1 MELLLPN
8 IYPLLTK
15 NDEHFKCFCMKWN
28 TCQKDEGVAVRMK
41 ITSFSKERCYF
52 LCSDV
57 IQLLWSLDRL
67 TPDKYDDYQKA
78 SSNCACF
85 EVTSNFQHKLPTIC
99 AVNCFPYVNVAM
111 TKCNQNVDTNEHGFS
126 RLMFTYFIFAQWF
139 RKPYFWLVKI
149 LQQPDWYTI
158 LVNKIVNTKKIY
170 IIIVHPNYKFWLLDR
185 KSMKFW

>member
-1 MELLLPN
+1 
-8 IYPLLTK
+8 
-15 NDEHFKCFCMKWN
+15 
-28 TCQKDEGVAVRMK
+28 MK

-126 RLMFTYFIFAQWF
+126 RLMFTYHITPEAT
-139 RKPYFWLVKI
+139 LSA
-149 LQQPDWYTI
+149 L
-158 LVNKIVNTKKIY
+158 
-170 IIIVHPNYKFWLLDR
+170 
-185 KSMKFW
+185 KSAIAENGMGVTSRP